1 MKRQSRKGGK
11 ITDVGKAIIDRQIAV
26 GKLKKGDFSSI
37 KQLLPNLSDSMS
49 QLDPSSSDFVPEL
62 YNMLTPEEQTQVKL
76 DKLMT
81 ISNPLNS
88 IPFIG
93 LFQNTREAVAETMGL
108 RHPELLQIAIDRYN
122 AKVEADNELMAMQEQ
137 AYEDELKQY
146 EKQKEIIQIQDM
158 ISQTIK
164 QNQQPEFNNIPQS
177 IVPTASFPIDP
188 LRGRGLYGGNIIFQ
202 NDLYKRH
209 KKLSNDYDLVKY

>member
-1 MKRQSRKGGK
+1 MKRQSKKGGK
-11 ITDVGKAIIDRQIAV
+11 ISDVSKAIINRQIAV
-26 GKLKKGDFSSI
+26 GKLKKGDFSGI
-37 KQLLPNLSDSMS
+37 KQLLPNLSDSSLS
-49 QLDPSSSDFVPEL
+49 QLDPSSDDFVPEL

-81 ISNPLNS
+81 ISNPANL

-93 LFQNTREAVAETMGL
+93 LFQDTREAVAETMGF
-108 RHPELLQIAIDRYN
+108 RHPELLQKAIDRYN
-122 AKVEADNELMAMQEQ
+122 EKVKLDNELMAMQEKE
-137 AYEDELKQY
+137 YEDELKEY
-146 EKQKEIIQIQDM
+146 EKQKETRQIQDM

-164 QNQQPEFNNIPQS
+164 QNQQPEFNIPQS

-188 LRGRGLYGGNIIFQ
+188 MRGRGLYGGNIIFQ